1 MAALYRFNFDDIP
14 IFNKTWRKRQFTLTN
29 SNSKL
34 KFMQKQLKEIAAL
47 IKYKS
52 NLHKPKMTNN
62 AVVEILKLFQPRF
75 YFEQLNCF
83 LRKIPVL

>member
-1 MAALYRFNFDDIP
+1 
-14 IFNKTWRKRQFTLTN
+14 
-29 SNSKL
+29 
-34 KFMQKQLKEIAAL
+34 MQKQLKEIAAL

-52 NLHKPKMTNN
+52 NLHKPKMTHN